1 MSHTIAKAIFLTALC
16 LPAGCVADSAFVPVF
31 IDAAT
36 EAKLGAFPMDRAVYA
51 NALVALKKLGAKG
64 VVMKFF
70 LDQPKGKGDETL
82 AAAMAGLPVVLQ
94 AKCDQGEPTP
104 NGLDAPFSSAAG
116 KQDFSVSC
124 QSGWIPLPTLQRTAA
139 DVCFID
145 QPAPDVVL
153 WHERYQGRAVRTLYA
168 CALTLA
174 GNKITHAESSA
185 PLKVDL
191 KKSPPVNAI
200 SLVDVLDGN
209 IDRTRI
215 TGKVVVLGYEGAK
228 APTFDTVMGRLS
240 AHRYFMMNLLLLE
253 RVQK

>member
-1 MSHTIAKAIFLTALC
+1 MPRTLTKTILLTALC
-16 LPAGCVADSAFVPVF
+16 LPAGCVTDSAFVPVF

-36 EAKLGAFPMDRAVYA
+36 EAKLGTFPMDRAVYA
-51 NALVALKKLGAKG
+51 NAIVVLTKLGAKG

-82 AAAMAGLPVVLQ
+82 AVAMAASPVVLQ
-94 AKCDQGEPTP
+94 AKCDDEEATP
-104 NGLDAPFSSAAG
+104 NVLDARFTIAAG
-116 KQDFSVSC
+116 KQKFDMSC
-124 QSGWIPLPTLQRTAA
+124 KSGWIPLPALQRSAA

-153 WHERYQGRAVRTLYA
+153 WHERYQGRAVKTLYA

-174 GNKITHAESSA
+174 GHKLAHTESAA

-191 KKSPPVNAI
+191 KKSPLVNAI
-200 SLVDVLDGN
+200 SLIDVLDGK
-209 IDRTRI
+209 IDRSRI
-215 TGKVVVLGYEGAK
+215 AGKVVVLGYEGAK
-228 APTFDTVMGRLS
+228 ASMFDTAMGRLS

-253 RVQK
+253 QAQK